1 MYIWFIVQYLYRGTE
16 VVSLRNRHQFKN
28 EIKASKAIMEAE
40 KSLQSKKNK
49 LKEKRKDL
57 EALEQRKSDER
68 EKGDKQPSDID

>member
-1 MYIWFIVQYLYRGTE
+1 
-16 VVSLRNRHQFKN
+16 
-28 EIKASKAIMEAE
+28 MEAE